1 YTEALSDFQMPTSVQ
16 MEGDGTYVIT
26 VQIGSETQDITYRF
40 MAWDVLGHSS
50 ETDEVHI
57 TVIDTFSPE

>member
-1 YTEALSDFQMPTSVQ
+1 MPTSVQ